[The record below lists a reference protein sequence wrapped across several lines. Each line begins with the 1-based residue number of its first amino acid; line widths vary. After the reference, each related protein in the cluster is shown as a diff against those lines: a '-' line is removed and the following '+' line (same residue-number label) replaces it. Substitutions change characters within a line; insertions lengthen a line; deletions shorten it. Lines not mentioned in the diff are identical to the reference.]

1 MSFYW
6 SFSSKRM
13 QVFVSFFFFF
23 FFFGCYSNSH
33 IRTQR
38 VLQEGEKVFSV
49 SGAFNGVGGIDDRA
63 IYRKISDEWQYRST
77 RVVEPYAP
85 VAAIR
90 GEYSVLEGYKKGEL
104 GYSVGGGINALVNEG
119 VIGFI
124 GGEYNKYLQPG
135 DKRPLKAGVSLELN
149 RTTSGLFALHSIQ
162 SIKTTTSKKA
172 PLFFGVHTLFSK
184 FDELDYKQ
192 TTRGFGV
199 SSGAEQFFSS
209 RSIILQLDVSFV
221 KNNINNLDKS
231 FYLSS
236 RNSSWR
242 PIVSA
247 SVALTFSPKSFKK
260 KTILKR
266 TDSAKSQLFKNKAV
280 LKKQLVKEFDPE
292 TGDPI
297 EKKSTDVIFDPE
309 TGELIDQ

>member
-1 MSFYW
+1 M
-6 SFSSKRM
+6 
-13 QVFVSFFFFF
+13 
-23 FFFGCYSNSH
+23 
-33 IRTQR
+33 
-38 VLQEGEKVFSV
+38 
-49 SGAFNGVGGIDDRA
+49 
-63 IYRKISDEWQYRST
+63 
-77 RVVEPYAP
+77 
-85 VAAIR
+85 
-90 GEYSVLEGYKKGEL
+90 
-104 GYSVGGGINALVNEG
+104 
-119 VIGFI
+119 
-124 GGEYNKYLQPG
+124 
-135 DKRPLKAGVSLELN
+135 
-149 RTTSGLFALHSIQ
+149 
-162 SIKTTTSKKA
+162 
-172 PLFFGVHTLFSK
+172 FFGVHTLFSK
-184 FDELDYKQ
+184 FDELNYKQ

-280 LKKQLVKEFDPE
+280 LKKKLVKEFDPE

-309 TGELIDQ
+309 TGELMIEQFIEKFLMNGNIEALGLLSPMLLLLLFVENIQYLKVIKRVNLVTL

>member
-1 MSFYW
+1 MYFYW
-6 SFSSKRM
+6 FFSTKRI

-38 VLQEGEKVFSV
+38 VLQENEKVFSV
-49 SGAFNGVGGIDDRA
+49 SGAFNGVGRIDDRA
-63 IYRKISDEWQYRST
+63 IYREGSDGWQYGGSR
-77 RVVEPYAP
+77 VEPYAP

-104 GYSVGGGINALVNEG
+104 GYSVGGGINAMVDEG

-124 GGEYNKYLQPG
+124 GGEYNKYLQPRR
-135 DKRPLKAGVSLELN
+135 KRPLKAGVSLELN

-162 SIKTTTSKKA
+162 SVKTTTSKKT

-184 FDELDYKQ
+184 FNELNYKQ

-221 KNNINNLDKS
+221 RNSINNLDKS

-236 RNSSWR
+236 LNSSWR

-247 SVALTFSPKSFKK
+247 SVALTFSPKNFKK

-266 TDSAKSQLFKNKAV
+266 TYPAKSQLFKDKAV
-280 LKKQLVKEFDPE
+280 LKKQMVKEFDPE
-292 TGDPI
+292 TGEAI

-309 TGELIDQ
+309 TGKLIDQ